1 MKENIIRSYNEK
13 IKTPDVAVSFFW
25 KGFALFLMGVVVGF
39 LIAPVKKGLRVGC
52 GNGCNNGNNSPVT
65 DNECSIEGSVDC
77 GDCCG
82 D

>member
-52 GNGCNNGNNSPVT
+52 GNGNNSPVT

-82 D
+82 E